1 GKATELILTAMGH
14 SASTD
19 SAKQRAGQLMTIIE
33 ARGDAEYLEKA
44 RRQQA
49 ISGDMETILLHL
61 AE

>member
-33 ARGDAEYLEKA
+33 AKIGMEEFGKIK
-44 RRQQA
+44 QQSH
-49 ISGDMETILLHL
+49 SGNMVENLIRF
-61 AE
+61 AG